1 MKSISIRLV
10 FILMIGAILSCD
22 KIWPGIS
29 DPLIV
34 DKIPVGILD
43 MAFVYR
49 VQGVPSKRLKKVDLC
64 LAYTA
69 DNLYRGIF
77 FVQANVS
84 DAVTHYRF
92 ELPPGEYFYYA
103 TVICLCEGD
112 SCKYAGFSGQNGLI
126 AAGGKVTVEDGKI
139 TNYTTLFH

>member
-1 MKSISIRLV
+1 MNSINIRLLI
-10 FILMIGAILSCD
+10 ILMIVAIFSCD
-22 KIWPGIS
+22 KIFPGT
-29 DPLIV
+29 DQPVIV
-34 DKIPVGILD
+34 DPTPGGILD

-49 VQGVPSKRLKKVDLC
+49 VQGIPLGRLKKVDLC

-69 DNLYRGIF
+69 DNLYKGIY

-92 ELPPGEYFYYA
+92 DLPPGEYFYYA
-103 TVICLCEGD
+103 TVICLCSGD
-112 SCKYAGFSGQNGLI
+112 SCKYSGFSGQNGLI

-139 TNYTTLFH
+139 TNFATNFH